1 MISGILCIAGSD
13 SNCASGITTDLSVI
27 RDNRFY
33 AFSAITAVTAQ
44 NNSSVLAVGSVTKE
58 LLADQLKSI
67 VSSNKIIGVK
77 IGLIPNNSIL
87 KVIHK
92 FLKEL
97 RANENTAE
105 IPVVWDPVAS
115 ASSGGGLSELDF
127 SKALKKLLPYVTV
140 ITPNLKEAATLAD
153 EIIDFSTLETYLA
166 SLNKLTSF
174 FIQKGVKSVVIK
186 GGHLSDYH
194 GLMGREKFS
203 WGCIDYLYSSNSE
216 VPFYFIHKRVGSING
231 SNVRGTGCA
240 FASALTCNLANGY
253 EIEDAVTLAK
263 TYITRGII
271 EAVISDNENNIK
283 YLPLSIASRLKFQ
296 DFPMMCHSLS
306 GFPVA
311 HFNKE
316 DDGFEKLESPLGF
329 YVIVDSSKWVERL
342 CKANVKTIQ
351 LRIKNPTSE
360 AELEK
365 EIKKSISLAKKYNV
379 QLFIND
385 YWELAIKHKAYGV
398 HLGQGDI
405 TYDILISLKIAG
417 LRLGI
422 STHGFAEIARAAMI
436 KPSYIALGHVFPTN
450 SKVMPSKPQGL
461 DRLEKYHQLL
471 NGNIPTVAIG
481 GIKLT
486 NVVDVLKTGVDSVAV
501 ISAITAAEN
510 PEEEIKVWQH
520 VLEHKSLPQT
530 EA

>member
-1 MISGILCIAGSD
+1 
-13 SNCASGITTDLSVI
+13 
-27 RDNRFY
+27 
-33 AFSAITAVTAQ
+33 
-44 NNSSVLAVGSVTKE
+44 
-58 LLADQLKSI
+58 
-67 VSSNKIIGVK
+67 
-77 IGLIPNNSIL
+77 
-87 KVIHK
+87 
-92 FLKEL
+92 
-97 RANENTAE
+97 
-105 IPVVWDPVAS
+105 
-115 ASSGGGLSELDF
+115 
-127 SKALKKLLPYVTV
+127 
-140 ITPNLKEAATLAD
+140 
-153 EIIDFSTLETYLA
+153 
-166 SLNKLTSF
+166 
-174 FIQKGVKSVVIK
+174 
-186 GGHLSDYH
+186 
-194 GLMGREKFS
+194 
-203 WGCIDYLYSSNSE
+203 
-216 VPFYFIHKRVGSING
+216 
-231 SNVRGTGCA
+231 
-240 FASALTCNLANGY
+240 
-253 EIEDAVTLAK
+253 
-263 TYITRGII
+263 
-271 EAVISDNENNIK
+271 
-283 YLPLSIASRLKFQ
+283 
-296 DFPMMCHSLS
+296 MMCHSLS